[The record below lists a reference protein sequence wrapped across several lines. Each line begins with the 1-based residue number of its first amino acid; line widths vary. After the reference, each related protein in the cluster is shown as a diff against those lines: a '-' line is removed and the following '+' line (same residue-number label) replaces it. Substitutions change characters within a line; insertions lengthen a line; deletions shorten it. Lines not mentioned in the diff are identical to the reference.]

1 MPRLKAVP
9 LIVCLLLLSLVYTP
23 APLQAQGTARSQQG
37 DPPIAALI
45 SISRPNAQ
53 GVVTINGS
61 VGAVFP
67 SAQVAIRNLYTE
79 QTIYTTAGIT
89 GSFQAA
95 LYGPGNT
102 PFWISA
108 STNIPPNLRDRPGSL
123 PGGPGT
129 IVYGPAGET
138 INSSITQLLID
149 GDLEDWQAY
158 PQARHDEILTLRNT
172 NSIYLAMQNA
182 LFTGEY
188 AQVRLRFLVDS
199 ATYTVTA
206 EREQLRRVNARQT
219 IPTPRDRGEFA
230 ANLAFNGDIFEIR
243 IPINFVD
250 SEIGQLTLVNVTLLD
265 GSNTTLQ
272 SLDVEAPVLLVNESD
287 GALYPSPRLENS
299 ATPFYIAGPVAQGAS
314 YWFAQGRVSSLSPAA
329 GETLTI
335 ELDVSLLAPNLPLT
349 TADLTLRGQL
359 GLQPVGVSATLAN
372 NGWSSLLT
380 TSGLA
385 IDNLSGDVYLGETQT
400 EWVYVTRRSDRLV
413 FGLRFTVTL
422 PEALPEGI
430 YIPTF
435 NGFVETPD
443 GQIRLWSDNGLFG
456 TGNGVS
462 EFLLTR
468 LPIPLNIGGVMD
480 TRLYWTLFHNH
491 PSDGSRGILPE
502 EDKGRAAL
510 SNRVKWNAETY
521 ILAPGQY
528 PIEPYIPNL
537 LANHYRL
544 TTAPLI
550 PLLLPGGRLT
560 VQVTRPDGT
569 LDDLGG
575 IAIVQ
580 NQLSSVE
587 INERDRFG
595 AQSPIDLFRLTTLS
609 ANLKAYNFDQ
619 YGDYTIRVTGTIE
632 DIYGNRYSGG
642 GTYRM
647 TIAEPL
653 DLLSGVLTGTP
664 FEVGDVFYAG
674 LRVSPGLPVSV
685 STRLQIYPL
694 DGSDPI
700 HYEIDGTANRYGH
713 FVPSEQA
720 PWQFDVPGEYLVDYN
735 VRFTGEDG
743 RLWAASLRGAGVIGK
758 PNTPLIARGQRGLD
772 AYDPVNEARPAWFTT
787 RKYPAAGGVSPRLLY
802 PYHQG
807 DIAVYQDTANS
818 GIRPILQIQDLEGS
832 YSAWLQ
838 GTLPNYRSPIGLTI
852 TEAAQHDALPILM
865 VLGGPE
871 SPIQPA
877 LLPDLI
883 VNKAYAYVSAVR
895 PGASVRQMILG
906 DDDPLLPTY
915 WDADDP
921 LNGQI
926 GAGINGDRLGDYVF
940 LFGGAIVR
948 NPEAAIEE
956 ATIYA
961 ALGLAGV
968 REGDLLDARVYPPHN
983 GASGGPNSG
992 PLLVLDEQPYDLFF
1006 HLTGVR
1012 PGQVMEIGEQFAWV
1026 GQAAPTLPTRVRV
1039 TITAPSGEV
1048 RQFEGVTNAIG
1059 YFYDPAQD
1067 FAVNEVGLWT
1077 VEVLTIATDANS
1089 AGRLEAPFPTG
1100 TVPGAREN
1108 RFTVYVTRP
1117 NSPPLTWNRGDDIET
1132 NTPAAGLFNFTVNIP
1147 AGLTEVQAY
1156 QTVTMPGYILD
1167 SGRLNATSTAGYQYN
1182 PPELARQFPNLEPE
1196 GRGLTAAAS
1205 DVVTITFVVIGTDA
1219 QGERQ
1224 VYTRSFTI
1232 LHNRIISLEG

>member
-1 MPRLKAVP
+1 LF
-9 LIVCLLLLSLVYTP
+9 LLSWVYTP
-23 APLQAQGTARSQQG
+23 NPSQAQGTARSQQG

-79 QTIYTTAGIT
+79 QTVYTTAGIT

-95 LYGPGNT
+95 LYGPGST

-129 IVYGPAGET
+129 IIYGSAGET
-138 INSSITQLLID
+138 IDNTITEILID
-149 GDLEDWQAY
+149 GNLNDWQAY
-158 PQARHDEILTLRNT
+158 PQSRHEDNYALRNA
-172 NSIYLAMQNA
+172 NSVYLALQDD
-182 LFTGEY
+182 LFAGEY

-199 ATYTVTA
+199 ATYIVTVA
-206 EREQLRRVNARQT
+206 RDQLRQMSVRQT
-219 IPTPRDRGEFA
+219 TPTPRDRGEFA
-230 ANLAFNGDIFEIR
+230 GNLAFNGDILEIR

-250 SEIGQLTLVNVTLLD
+250 SEIAQLTLVNLTFLD
-265 GSNTTLQ
+265 AANTTLQ
-272 SLDVEAPVLLVNESD
+272 SLDLEAPILPVSESD
-287 GALYPSPRLENS
+287 GVLYPSPRLEND

-314 YWFAQGRVSSLSPAA
+314 YWFAQGRVSTLSPAA
-329 GETLTI
+329 GERLI
-335 ELDVSLLAPNLPLT
+335 LEMDVSLIAPDLPLT
-349 TADLTLRGQL
+349 TSDLTLRGQL

-380 TSGLA
+380 PSGLA
-385 IDNLSGDVYLGETQT
+385 IDNLNGDVYLGETAT
-400 EWVYVTRRSDRLV
+400 EWLYVTRRSDRLV
-413 FGLRFTVTL
+413 FGLRFEVTL
-422 PEALPEGI
+422 PAELPEGI

-435 NGFVETPD
+435 SGSVETAD

-491 PSDGSRGILPE
+491 PSDGSRGMLPE
-502 EDKGRAAL
+502 EDLGRVAL

-521 ILAPGQY
+521 ILPPGQY

-537 LANHYRL
+537 LANHYQL

-550 PLLLPGGRLT
+550 PFLLPGGRLT
-560 VQVTRPDGT
+560 VQITRPDGT

-587 INERDRFG
+587 IDERDRFG

-609 ANLKAYNFDQ
+609 ENLKAYRFDQ
-619 YGDYTIRVTGTIE
+619 YGPYTIRVTGTIE
-632 DIYGNRYSGG
+632 DTYGNRYSGG
-642 GTYRM
+642 GTYRLM
-647 TIAEPL
+647 IAEPL
-653 DLLSGVLTGTP
+653 DLQSGVLTGTP
-664 FEVGDVFYAG
+664 FEVGDVFYPG
-674 LRVSPGLPVSV
+674 LHVLPGLPVSV
-685 STRLQIYPL
+685 VVRLQIYPL
-694 DGSDPI
+694 DGRAPI
-700 HYEIDGTANRYGH
+700 SYEINGTANRYGY
-713 FVPSEQA
+713 FVPSQED
-720 PWQFDVPGEYLVDYN
+720 PWQFEVSGEYLIDYN
-735 VRFTGEDG
+735 ARFTGEDG
-743 RLWAASLRGAGVIGK
+743 RLWAASLRGAGVIGQ
-758 PNTPLIARGQRGLD
+758 PETPLIARGQRGLD
-772 AYDPVNEARPAWFTT
+772 SYDPVNEARPAWFNT
-787 RKYPAAGGVSPRLLY
+787 REYPTDVPEIVNPQLLY

-807 DIAVYQDTANS
+807 DIAVYQDSPES
-818 GIRPILQIQDLEGS
+818 GIRPILQIQDLAGA
-832 YSAWLQ
+832 YSTWLQ

-852 TEAAQHDALPILM
+852 TEAAQQDALPILM

-895 PGASVRQMILG
+895 PGASVRQFVLGG
-906 DDDPLLPTY
+906 DDTLLPTY
-915 WDADDP
+915 WDGDDP

-926 GAGINGDRLGDYVF
+926 GAGIDGDRLGDYVF

-968 REGDLLDARVYPPHN
+968 REGDLLGARVYPPHN

-992 PLLVLDEQPYDLFF
+992 PLLVLEDQPYDLFF
-1006 HLTGVR
+1006 HPTGVQ
-1012 PGQVMEIGEQFAWV
+1012 PGQVMQIGESFAFA
-1026 GQAAPTLPTRVRV
+1026 GQAAPTLPTRIRV
-1039 TITAPSGEV
+1039 TITAPSGEI
-1048 RQFEGVTNAIG
+1048 RQFDGITNTIG

-1067 FAVNEVGLWT
+1067 FTVNEVGLWT
-1077 VEVLTIATDANS
+1077 VEVITTAFGTNS
-1089 AGRLEAPFPTG
+1089 AGVLEAPFPVG
-1100 TVPGAREN
+1100 TVPGAEEN
-1108 RFTVYVTRP
+1108 RFVVYVTRP
-1117 NSPPLTWNRGDDIET
+1117 NTPSLVWNRGNDIEA
-1132 NTPAAGLFNFTVNIP
+1132 NTPAAGLFNFTINIP
-1147 AGLTEVQAY
+1147 TGLTEVQSY

-1167 SGRLNATSTAGYQYN
+1167 SGRLNTTSTAGYQYN

-1196 GRGLTAAAS
+1196 GRGSTSAAS

-1224 VYTRSFTI
+1224 LYTRTFTI